1 MDAFDD
7 RHEAIAELERDGHS
21 LLLRALDRDDGTP
34 VLVRRLVRSRRFD
47 VDVRAG
53 LVAEAEYCARLACS
67 RCPEAETVTLEDG
80 ELVLEYKGADGV
92 ELDRVLNALEASGRV
107 LTPAAA
113 VALVSEVLHNAEAIA
128 RIKPPAVEAE
138 VWGHGEIAPRSVM
151 LGRDGF
157 GRLYEVRLAT
167 SGFRSLSS
175 PGSTL
180 CRAPELAG
188 GVLFGTPSSDVYA
201 VGALVALALFGQAP
215 LAGAA
220 SEPLAVVLGRA
231 AVASPGVLP
240 DALLQVLLTALAPS
254 PADRYPGPEVLRE
267 ALRTAMPLDLA
278 GWRATAEGL
287 ASLARTM
294 AADRRL
300 ERVPEPLFAAHP
312 ELARPS
318 GHRANIADEVAAFAQ
333 DQALTASQAVA
344 ALSPL
349 GDARVTP
356 RRGNALPK
364 RIAVVPRRVS
374 RAVADAFD
382 LPLETGDLG
391 ALHTGDVPP
400 RRSSEPQGEPARGAE
415 LSSDRVRPPSEL
427 TPERGERA
435 LEVTRPASVPSERP
449 RMSSVP
455 SERPRMSPVPADR
468 PRVSVPGERVGMG
481 ERISSPNLPV
491 VSERISVSDRVSVP
505 GLPAP
510 ANTPV
515 PQPLPRAGSV
525 SSPPLPVLSM
535 PAPGERVPQPRS
547 ASSDRLSLGRVG
559 VDRSPSADRI
569 PLPRGV
575 SSDRISVSDRVS
587 APGVP
592 ESARGRGTSAPDEG
606 LTTSGGYATASG
618 ELTPSGGWT
627 PLAALPASP
636 EETLLVD
643 EAEAARAVEDQ
654 RISGEFEVP
663 HLEIVPSDPAP
674 ARPMLEIVPSNP
686 APAPATVRPSAAVH
700 AGDDEGVPWGSVAL
714 TTLVVGAL
722 LAYALLLAQ

>member
-1 MDAFDD
+1 VDAFDD

-21 LLLRALDRDDGTP
+21 MLLRALDRDDGTP

-157 GRLYEVRLAT
+157 GRLYEARLAT

-201 VGALVALALFGQAP
+201 VGALVSLALFGQAP
-215 LAGAA
+215 LAGAS
-220 SEPLAVVLGRA
+220 SEPLAVVLARA
-231 AVASPGVLP
+231 AVASPGVVP
-240 DALLQVLLTALAPS
+240 DALLQVLLTALAAS

-300 ERVPEPLFAAHP
+300 ERVPEPLFTAHP

-318 GHRANIADEVAAFAQ
+318 GHRGNIADEVAAFAQ

-391 ALHTGDVPP
+391 AMVHTGDVPP
-400 RRSSEPQGEPARGAE
+400 RRSSDPQGELPARAAE
-415 LSSDRVRPPSEL
+415 LSSDRAPPDR
-427 TPERGERA
+427 TPERGMRA
-435 LEVTRPASVPSERP
+435 LEVTRPG
-449 RMSSVP
+449 SVP
-455 SERPRMSPVPADR
+455 SERPRMSPVPGDR
-468 PRVSVPGERVGMG
+468 PRTSVPGERVGLG

-491 VSERISVSDRVSVP
+491 VSERISVSDRVSSP

-510 ANTPV
+510 ASTPV
-515 PQPLPRAGSV
+515 PQPLPRAGLS
-525 SSPPLPVLSM
+525 SSPQLPVLSM
-535 PAPGERVPQPRS
+535 PTPGERVPPPRA
-547 ASSDRLSLGRVG
+547 ASSDRLALGRVG
-559 VDRSPSADRI
+559 VERAPSGDRI
-569 PLPRGV
+569 PLPRSV

-587 APGVP
+587 VPGVP
-592 ESARGRGTSAPDEG
+592 ESARNRGASAPPEG
-606 LTTSGGYATASG
+606 GVTVSGGFASAAHSPVG

-627 PLAALPASP
+627 PLAELPARP

-643 EAEAARAVEDQ
+643 EAEAARAVEDE
-654 RISGEFEVP
+654 RISGEFDVPRLEV
-663 HLEIVPSDPAP
+663 VPSDPAP

-686 APAPATVRPSAAVH
+686 APATVRPSAAVRADH
-700 AGDDEGVPWGSVAL
+700 DDDGVPWGAVGL

-722 LAYALLLAQ
+722 LAYAVLLAH